1 MQERARQLL
10 GAFAAAA
17 FASAA
22 ETLPDVPGVDL
33 DERINDM
40 LNRLVNR
47 EDAFDVLLAIH
58 QCRGELRPEL
68 EFGRRETAKGTRRAS
83 RRGEDEVS

>member
-1 MQERARQLL
+1 M
-10 GAFAAAA
+10 GASAAAA
-17 FASAA
+17 FSVLRASAA

-58 QCRGELRPEL
+58 QCRGELGPEPEL
-68 EFGRRETAKGTRRAS
+68 AVEGKTRPRDKA
-83 RRGEDEVS
+83 RKQARKKKT

>member
-10 GAFAAAA
+10 EASAAAA
-17 FASAA
+17 LASVA

-58 QCRGELRPEL
+58 QCRGELRL
-68 EFGRRETAKGTRRAS
+68 EPGLEAEGETRPRDKARKKKT
-83 RRGEDEVS
+83 